1 MASDGRIRDEKM
13 QYDIN
18 RETAKMLA
26 LFLGKIDEYEY
37 LNSEKI

>member
-1 MASDGRIRDEKM
+1 MTSDGRIRDEKM
-13 QYDIN
+13 QYDIK
-18 RETAKMLA
+18 RETAKMA

>member
-1 MASDGRIRDEKM
+1 MTSDGRIRDGKL

-18 RETAKMLA
+18 RETPKMLA